1 MEPAA
6 HLAQVL
12 GSRAQAISA
21 TVIDAEYAER
31 PELWARFGEEGR
43 ARALEDAAFH
53 VRFLCTALSM
63 GLPDLFADYL
73 GWLAPLLAHRG
84 IGPDVLRRHLELLG
98 EAIEANVEHGVAAA
112 ALEVLRHGVAALQPG
127 GRRDA

>member
-1 MEPAA
+1 MAAAA

-12 GSRAQAISA
+12 GSRAGAISTA
-21 TVIDAEYAER
+21 VIDAEYAER
-31 PELWARFGEEGR
+31 PELWTRFGEEGR

-53 VRFLCTALSM
+53 VKFLCTALSM

-84 IGPDVLRRHLELLG
+84 IGADVLRRHLELLG
-98 EAIEANVEHGVAAA
+98 DAIEANVDRGAAAA
-112 ALEVLRHGVAALQPG
+112 ALEVLRHGMAALPAE